1 MDFDIS
7 QTCFFDPGPPSRLK
21 LEYLRGCQFL
31 MFLYMIFS
39 KINNSI
45 QLEITKI
52 KRNSEDLRDYS
63 RKAIRRWGL
72 NRVTIS
78 LTDVQSSIG
87 FRVGWICFSSL
98 YNLYSHILVQANN
111 GNQVSQ
117 LRLLERDHNF
127 MVSKMKCLKCLILL
141 FDPSVVL
148 HSLYL
153 ISIQWQNS
161 TSSIPLKF

>member
-1 MDFDIS
+1 
-7 QTCFFDPGPPSRLK
+7 
-21 LEYLRGCQFL
+21 
-31 MFLYMIFS
+31 MIFS

-52 KRNSEDLRDYS
+52 KRNRVV
-63 RKAIRRWGL
+63 RTWRIIREGL
-72 NRVTIS
+72 LEGGALIETLQSVLTIS

-87 FRVGWICFSSL
+87 LGVGWISFSSL

-127 MVSKMKCLKCLILL
+127 MVSKMKCLKM
-141 FDPSVVL
+141 FD
-148 HSLYL
+148 
-153 ISIQWQNS
+153 SI
-161 TSSIPLKF
+161 I

>member
-1 MDFDIS
+1 
-7 QTCFFDPGPPSRLK
+7 
-21 LEYLRGCQFL
+21 
-31 MFLYMIFS
+31 MIFS

-52 KRNSEDLRDYS
+52 KRNRVV
-63 RKAIRRWGL
+63 RTWGIIREGL
-72 NRVTIS
+72 LEGGALIETLQSVLTIS

-87 FRVGWICFSSL
+87 LGVGWISFSSL

-127 MVSKMKCLKCLILL
+127 MVSKLKCLKM
-141 FDPSVVL
+141 FD
-148 HSLYL
+148 
-153 ISIQWQNS
+153 SI
-161 TSSIPLKF
+161 I

>member
-1 MDFDIS
+1 
-7 QTCFFDPGPPSRLK
+7 
-21 LEYLRGCQFL
+21 
-31 MFLYMIFS
+31 MIFS

-52 KRNSEDLRDYS
+52 KRNRVV
-63 RKAIRRWGL
+63 RTWGIIREGL
-72 NRVTIS
+72 LEGGALIETLQSVLTIS

-87 FRVGWICFSSL
+87 LGVGWISFSSL

-127 MVSKMKCLKCLILL
+127 MVSKMKCLKMFDSIIWPFCSPTQPLFNFNSMAKFNKQHPSKIL
-141 FDPSVVL
+141 
-148 HSLYL
+148 
-153 ISIQWQNS
+153 
-161 TSSIPLKF
+161 SSFIKIKSP